1 MKKEIA
7 TMSRTKEIMQQY
19 GLHTKKGFGQNF
31 ITDANIVRNIAIH
44 SQVTEES
51 AAIEI
56 GPGIGALT
64 QQLAMRAKKVV
75 AYEIDTQLIP
85 VLQDTL
91 QEYPNVQVVN
101 QDFLEVDFAQLVAD
115 LKQDCKEVV
124 VAANLPYYIT
134 TPILFRIFESKSAVD
149 RILVMMQK
157 EVADRFGAKVNT
169 KEYNALTIM
178 TQYLWDVRI
187 VMKVSRNVFE
197 PKPNVDSAVVE
208 FKRKETVTPV
218 YDQEVFF
225 RLVKACFEQ
234 RRKTI
239 LNNYQAHCSSK
250 LQAQENLEQAGIACQ
265 QRAESV
271 TLEQFIR
278 LYQIHREHGHD

>member
-7 TMSRTKEIMQQY
+7 TSSRTKEIMQQF
-19 GLHTKKGFGQNF
+19 GLHTKKGYGQNF
-31 ITDANIVRNIAIH
+31 ITDANIVRNIAQH
-44 SQVTEES
+44 CNLSQES

-64 QQLAMRAKKVV
+64 QQLAMRAGRVI
-75 AYEIDTQLIP
+75 AYEIDPQLIP
-85 VLQDTL
+85 VLAETL
-91 QEYPNVQVVN
+91 QEYQNVQIIH
-101 QDFLEVDFAQLVAD
+101 QDFLETDFAEVVAQL
-115 LKQDCKEVV
+115 KKEYKEVV

-134 TPILFRIFESKSAVD
+134 TPILFRIFESKSDID
-149 RILVMMQK
+149 RIMVMMQK

-169 KEYNALTIM
+169 KDYNALSII

-208 FKRKETVTPV
+208 FKRKDTLQPV
-218 YDQEVFF
+218 SDQAAFF

-239 LNNYQAHCSSK
+239 FNNYQTYCSSK
-250 LQAQENLEQAGIACQ
+250 LQAQENLEKAGIALQ
-265 QRAESV
+265 QRAESIP
-271 TLEQFIR
+271 LEQFIR
-278 LYQIHREHGHD
+278 LFEIHQEQIDD